1 MKISVIDGYTE
12 NPGDLSWDGLRALG
26 DVVIYDHST
35 KDEAEIIRRVGDAE
49 IVVANKSPISR
60 RVLDAC
66 PNVKY
71 ITVQATGYDPINYV
85 YAREK
90 GIPVSNV
97 PTYGTASV
105 AQFAIALLLE
115 ICGHAAHHSDAVHAG
130 RWAECGEWT
139 FWDYPMIELAGKT
152 MGIIGFGRIGQNVGR
167 IAKALG
173 MRVIAYDA
181 RESDAGHAL
190 GVEYVTLDELF
201 AQSDVLGL
209 QMPLLPFNVGIINKE
224 NIAKMKDGAI
234 LINVG
239 RGTTVDSDALV
250 EALRSGRELECIYIQ
265 SGSPKG
271 PVAAILNKAREQ
283 GIPVKEATREKL
295 TQLSGI
301 ETHQGVAAICAAAAY
316 AEMKDIYE
324 RAGEEPLFVV
334 ICDNIEDP
342 HNLGA
347 IIRTAEACGAHG
359 VIIPKRHSAGLT
371 AAAVKSSAGAA
382 VCLPVVRVANIV
394 ATMQSLKA
402 EKNVWFTCAD
412 MDGVNWCQLD
422 FKGAVGLVIGS
433 EGNGV
438 SRLVKEE
445 CDFVAALPMQGQIN
459 SLNASVA
466 GGIILYEITRQRL
479 GLKAR

>member
-35 KDEAEIIRRVGDAE
+35 KDEAEISRRVGDAE

-173 MRVIAYDA
+173 MNVIAFNRSRSA
-181 RESDAGHAL
+181 EGAEIAEC
-190 GVEYVTLDELF
+190 VELDELLCR
-201 AQSDVLGL
+201 ADVVSLHC
-209 QMPLLPFNVGIINKE
+209 PLFPETRGIINRE
-224 NIAKMKDGAI
+224 TISKMKDGVI
-234 LINVG
+234 IINNSRGPLIVEQ
-239 RGTTVDSDALV
+239 DLADALN
-250 EALRSGRELECIYIQ
+250 SG
-265 SGSPKG
+265 K
-271 PVAAILNKAREQ
+271 V
-283 GIPVKEATREKL
+283 
-295 TQLSGI
+295 
-301 ETHQGVAAICAAAAY
+301 Y
-316 AEMKDIYE
+316 A
-324 RAGEEPLFVV
+324 
-334 ICDNIEDP
+334 
-342 HNLGA
+342 
-347 IIRTAEACGAHG
+347 
-359 VIIPKRHSAGLT
+359 AGLD
-371 AAAVKSSAGAA
+371 VVSSEPISADNP
-382 VCLPVVRVANIV
+382 L
-394 ATMQSLKA
+394 LKA
-402 EKNVWFTCAD
+402 KNC
-412 MDGVNWCQLD
+412 L
-422 FKGAVGLVIGS
+422 
-433 EGNGV
+433 
-438 SRLVKEE
+438 
-445 CDFVAALPMQGQIN
+445 
-459 SLNASVA
+459 
-466 GGIILYEITRQRL
+466 ITPHISWAPRESRQRIMDCTVENIRAFQA
-479 GLKAR
+479 GKPQNVVN